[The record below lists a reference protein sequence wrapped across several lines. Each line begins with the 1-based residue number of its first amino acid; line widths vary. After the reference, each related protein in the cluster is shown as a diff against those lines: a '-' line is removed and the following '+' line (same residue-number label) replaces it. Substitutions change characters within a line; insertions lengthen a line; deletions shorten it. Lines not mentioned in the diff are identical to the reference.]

1 MTELTAVAA
10 GLLYLVAVVLLLAVR
25 TWQQYR
31 STGSTGFN
39 GFRGAAQDPAARVAG
54 IGFAMAVLTG
64 LVAPWLAAVGVV
76 PVWGLPIAVT
86 AVGAVVAA
94 GGLLLGMT
102 AQRAMGRSWRIGV
115 DVAEST
121 DLVTHGP
128 FRLVRNP
135 IFTALMMIQVGT
147 AIMALSWLSLVGAV
161 LMIAACQLQT
171 RWVEEPYLRR
181 RHPTTYPDY
190 AATAGRFVPGLGRLH
205 PTSLSPHAAG
215 DPA

>member
-1 MTELTAVAA
+1 MSELAAVAA

-54 IGFAMAVLTG
+54 VGFAAAVLTG
-64 LVAPWLAAVGVV
+64 LLAPWLAAAGML
-76 PVWGLPIAVT
+76 PVWALPIAVT
-86 AVGAVVAA
+86 AAGAVVAA

-115 DVAEST
+115 DVAEAT
-121 DLVTHGP
+121 DLVTDGP

-147 AIMALSWLSLVGAV
+147 ATMALSWLSLVGAA
-161 LMIAACQLQT
+161 LMITACQLQT
-171 RWVEEPYLRR
+171 RRVEEPYLRR
-181 RHPTTYPDY
+181 RHSTTYPDY
-190 AATAGRFVPGLGRLH
+190 AATAGRFVPVLGRLH
-205 PTSLSPHAAG
+205 PTPMTHAAG